1 MTREQAKQVLIGMGI
16 EEPSDEQVTKYLDS
30 VAGEVKKEKD
40 KNISIKEKAD
50 KAEAL
55 QKELDELKQQ
65 NMTDAE
71 KAELERQKEKAAN
84 EKRISDLET
93 ALANSQKEALTGKIT
108 SIFASAGMKGDAYTG
123 AIKAFSVLPAADALN
138 EAQSFVDGI
147 STENKTALETAKAAW
162 EKEVLKNTPNPG
174 GGTKG
179 GKKEE
184 KSKAEEYFE
193 KYLPSKGT
201 ESKTIGT
208 NAPVDY
214 L

>member
-30 VAGEVKKEKD
+30 VTGEVKKEKD
-40 KNISIKEKAD
+40 KNTSIKEKAD

-193 KYLPSKGT
+193 KYLPSKGA

>member
-16 EEPSDEQVTKYLDS
+16 EEPSDEQVTKYFDS
-30 VAGEVKKEKD
+30 VTGEVKKEKD
-40 KNISIKEKAD
+40 KNTSIKEKAD

-193 KYLPSKGT
+193 KYLPSKET

>member
-30 VAGEVKKEKD
+30 VTGEVKKEKD
-40 KNISIKEKAD
+40 KNTSIKEKAD

-123 AIKAFSVLPAADALN
+123 AIKAFSVLPSADALN

-193 KYLPSKGT
+193 KYLPSKET

>member
-30 VAGEVKKEKD
+30 VTEEVKKEKD
-40 KNISIKEKAD
+40 KNTSIKEKAD

-193 KYLPSKGT
+193 KYLPSKET